1 MRWLVE
7 NLAVILITVRTA
19 LEGLR
24 SREDG
29 KDMPEK
35 LEAADGAE
43 QRLSIRLLID
53 NDTGI
58 DDALALA
65 YLCACDHVKIEAITS
80 TPGNVDVE
88 QVAANNRALVALC
101 GRPEVPVLIGAQEP
115 LQIPLVTTP
124 ETHGPQGVGYATLPD
139 SEPASSAAID
149 AVDHWI
155 EAVRDNPGELTVLLS
170 APLTNFA
177 LALRREPRLPWLLR
191 KVVIMGGA
199 FYYQGNTTPTAEWN
213 THVDPHASKE
223 VFAAYT
229 LAAEQGLPSEKL
241 PIVCSL
247 DTTERFEMQPE
258 FLAQLAAEAGCAEP
272 ELVLASDPEGTLS
285 TASNPLVR
293 YLSDTLRFYFE
304 FHRHYDQGYIAH
316 VHDYFA
322 AGVAAGTLDYQ
333 SRPATI
339 DVETESELLFGTT
352 VADFR
357 GLWGKPANAHVVT
370 RNDPEA
376 GFAELVTRLGSLAR
390 KLNTDC

>member
-1 MRWLVE
+1 MK
-7 NLAVILITVRTA
+7 AV
-19 LEGLR
+19 R
-24 SREDG
+24 SDADRDG
-29 KDMPEK
+29 GEPKVH
-35 LEAADGAE
+35 
-43 QRLSIRLLID
+43 LLID

-65 YLCACDHVKIEAITS
+65 YLCACDHVKIRAITS
-80 TPGNVDVE
+80 TPGNVDVG
-88 QVAANNRALVALC
+88 QVAANNRALLALC
-101 GRPEVPVLIGAQEP
+101 GRPEVPVLIGAREP

-155 EAVRDNPGELTVLLS
+155 EVARTSPGEVTVLLT

-177 LALRREPRLPWLLR
+177 LALRREPKLPWLLR

-213 THVDPHASKE
+213 THVDPHAAKE

-229 LAAEQGLPSEKL
+229 AAAEQGLPSEKL

-258 FLAQLAAEAGCAEP
+258 FLTHLAVEAGCAEP

-285 TASNPLVR
+285 TASNPLIR
-293 YLSDTLRFYFE
+293 YLSDALRFYFE
-304 FHRHYDQGYIAH
+304 FHRNYDQGYIAH

-322 AGVAAGTLDYQ
+322 AGVAAGTLEYQ
-333 SRPATI
+333 SRLATI
-339 DVETESELLFGTT
+339 DVETESDLLFGTT

-370 RNDPEA
+370 GNDPVA
-376 GFAELVTRLGSLAR
+376 GFVELVTRLGSLAR
-390 KLNTDC
+390 KLNTDS

>member
-1 MRWLVE
+1 M
-7 NLAVILITVRTA
+7 
-19 LEGLR
+19 
-24 SREDG
+24 
-29 KDMPEK
+29 
-35 LEAADGAE
+35 
-43 QRLSIRLLID
+43 RLLID

-65 YLCACDHVKIEAITS
+65 YLCACEHVQIEAITS
-80 TPGNVDVE
+80 TPGNVDAE
-88 QVAANNRALVALC
+88 QVTANNDALLGLC
-101 GRPEVPVLIGAQEP
+101 DQPDVPVLIGAREP
-115 LQIPLVTTP
+115 LEVPLVTTP
-124 ETHGPQGVGYATLPD
+124 ETHGPQGVGYATLSTPGV
-139 SEPASSAAID
+139 AAHSHD
-149 AVDHWI
+149 AVDYWI
-155 EAVRDNPGELTVLLS
+155 EAARTNPGELTVLLT

-177 LALRREPRLPWLLR
+177 LALREEPKLPWLLR

-213 THVDPHASKE
+213 THVDPHAAKE

-229 LAAEQGLPSEKL
+229 AAAEQGLPSEKL

-258 FLAQLAAEAGCAEP
+258 FLTHLAAEAGCVEP
-272 ELVLASDPEGTLS
+272 ELVLDSDPEGTLS

-293 YLSDTLRFYFE
+293 YLSDALRFYFE

-322 AGVAAGTLDYQ
+322 AGVAAGTLEYQ
-333 SRPATI
+333 TRLATV

-357 GLWGKPANAHVVT
+357 GLWGKPANARIVSS
-370 RNDPEA
+370 NDPES
-376 GFAELVTRLGSLAR
+376 GFAELLTRLGALAR
-390 KLNTDC
+390 KLDTNS

>member
-1 MRWLVE
+1 
-7 NLAVILITVRTA
+7 
-19 LEGLR
+19 
-24 SREDG
+24 
-29 KDMPEK
+29 MPEK
-35 LEAADGAE
+35 LEAADEAE
-43 QRLSIRLLID
+43 LRQPTRLLID

-65 YLCACDHVKIEAITS
+65 YLCAYDHVQIEAVTS
-80 TPGNVDVE
+80 TPGNVDVD
-88 QVAANNRALVALC
+88 QVAANNRALLALC
-101 GRPEVPVLIGAQEP
+101 GRPEVPVLIGAREP

-124 ETHGPQGVGYATLPD
+124 ETHGPQGVGYAVLPN
-139 SEPASSAAID
+139 PRAGASSEMD
-149 AVDHWI
+149 AVDYWI
-155 EAVRDNPGELTVLLS
+155 EAARDNPDELTVLLT

-213 THVDPHASKE
+213 SHVDPHAAKE

-229 LAAEQGLPSEKL
+229 AVAEQGLPSEKL
-241 PIVCSL
+241 PTVCSL

-258 FLAQLAAEAGCAEP
+258 FLTRLALEAGCAEP

-293 YLSDTLRFYFE
+293 YLSDALRFYFE

-322 AGVAAGTLDYQ
+322 AGVAAGTLDYE
-333 SRPATI
+333 SRPATV
-339 DVETESELLFGTT
+339 DVETESKLLFGTT

-357 GLWGKPANAHVVT
+357 GLWGKPANAHIVT
-370 RNDPEA
+370 ANDPEA

-390 KLNTDC
+390 KLNTDS

>member
-1 MRWLVE
+1 M
-7 NLAVILITVRTA
+7 
-19 LEGLR
+19 
-24 SREDG
+24 DG
-29 KDMPEK
+29 PQ
-35 LEAADGAE
+35 A
-43 QRLSIRLLID
+43 RLLID

-65 YLCACDHVKIEAITS
+65 YLCACDHVRIEAITS

-88 QVAANNRALVALC
+88 QVVANNRALLSLC
-101 GRPEVPVLIGAQEP
+101 GQPDVPVMIGASGP

-124 ETHGPQGVGYATLPD
+124 ETHGPQGVGYATLPTPD
-139 SEPASSAAID
+139 TATAHKEDAAD
-149 AVDHWI
+149 YWI
-155 EAVRDNPGELTVLLS
+155 EAARANHGELTVLLT

-177 LALRREPRLPWLLR
+177 LALRREPKLPWLLR

-213 THVDPHASKE
+213 THVDPHAAKE

-229 LAAEQGLPSEKL
+229 AAAEQGLPSEKL

-258 FLAQLAAEAGCAEP
+258 FLTHLAAEAECAEP
-272 ELVLASDPEGTLS
+272 ELVLASDPEGSLS

-293 YLSDTLRFYFE
+293 YLSDALRFYFE

-322 AGVAAGTLDYQ
+322 AGVAAGTLDYV
-333 SRPATI
+333 SRPATV
-339 DVETESELLFGTT
+339 DVETESKLLFGTT

-370 RNDPEA
+370 CNDPES
-376 GFAELVTRLGSLAR
+376 GFAELLTRLAALAR
-390 KLNTDC
+390 KIDTNS

>member
-1 MRWLVE
+1 
-7 NLAVILITVRTA
+7 
-19 LEGLR
+19 
-24 SREDG
+24 
-29 KDMPEK
+29 MPEK
-35 LEAADGAE
+35 RKAADGAE
-43 QRLSIRLLID
+43 QRPPIRLLID

-65 YLCACDHVKIEAITS
+65 YLCACDHVKIEAVTS
-80 TPGNVDVE
+80 TPGNVNAE
-88 QVAANNRALVALC
+88 QVAANNRALLTLC
-101 GRPEVPVLIGAQEP
+101 GRPEVLVLIGAREP

-124 ETHGPQGVGYATLPD
+124 ETHGPQGVGYATLLDP
-139 SEPASSAAID
+139 EPASSAAID

-155 EAVRDNPGELTVLLS
+155 EAARANPGELTVLLT

-177 LALRREPRLPWLLR
+177 LALRREPKLPWLLR

-213 THVDPHASKE
+213 THVDPHAAKE

-229 LAAEQGLPSEKL
+229 AAAEQGLEEDKL
-241 PIVCSL
+241 PIICSL

-258 FLAQLAAEAGCAEP
+258 FLTQLAEEAECAEP
-272 ELVLASDPEGTLS
+272 ELVLASDPEGILS
-285 TASNPLVR
+285 TASNALVR
-293 YLSDTLRFYFE
+293 YLSDALRFYFE

-322 AGVAAGTLDYQ
+322 AGVAAGTLDYV
-333 SRPATI
+333 SRPATV
-339 DVETESELLFGTT
+339 DVETESKLLFGTT

-370 RNDPEA
+370 CNDPES
-376 GFAELVTRLGSLAR
+376 GFAELLTRLGALAR
-390 KLNTDC
+390 KLDTNS

>member
-1 MRWLVE
+1 MSFKGIDDE
-7 NLAVILITVRTA
+7 
-19 LEGLR
+19 R
-24 SREDG
+24 SEYTWQ
-29 KDMPEK
+29 K
-35 LEAADGAE
+35 
-43 QRLSIRLLID
+43 RLLID
-53 NDTGI
+53 CDTGI

-88 QVAANNRALVALC
+88 QVASNNRALLALC
-101 GRPEVPVLIGAQEP
+101 GRPEVPVLIGAREP

-139 SEPASSAAID
+139 PATASSTAID
-149 AVDHWI
+149 AVDYWI
-155 EAVRDNPGELTVLLS
+155 EAARANPGELTALLS

-177 LALRREPRLPWLLR
+177 LALRREPKLPWLLR

-213 THVDPHASKE
+213 THVDPHAAKE

-229 LAAEQGLPSEKL
+229 AAAEQGLPSEKL

-258 FLAQLAAEAGCAEP
+258 FLTQLAEEAGCVEP
-272 ELVLASDPEGTLS
+272 ELVLATDPEGTLS
-285 TASNPLVR
+285 TASNQLVR
-293 YLSDTLRFYFE
+293 YLSDALRFYFE
-304 FHRHYDQGYIAH
+304 FHRHYEQGYIAH

-322 AGVAAGTLDYQ
+322 TGIAAGTLDYE

-339 DVETESELLFGTT
+339 DVETESKLLFGTT

-357 GLWGKPANAHVVT
+357 GLWGKPANAQVVVA
-370 RNDPEA
+370 NDPEA
-376 GFAELVTRLGSLAR
+376 GFAELVQRLGALAR
-390 KLNTDC
+390 KLNGNS

>member
-1 MRWLVE
+1 MKCV
-7 NLAVILITVRTA
+7 
-19 LEGLR
+19 
-24 SREDG
+24 
-29 KDMPEK
+29 
-35 LEAADGAE
+35 
-43 QRLSIRLLID
+43 RLLID
-53 NDTGI
+53 CDTGI
-58 DDALALA
+58 DDALTLT
-65 YLCACDHVKIEAITS
+65 YLCALDYVQIEAVTS

-88 QVAANNRALVALC
+88 QVAANNRSLLNLC
-101 GRPEVPVLIGAQEP
+101 GRPDVPVLVGARGP
-115 LQIPLVTTP
+115 LEIPLVTTP

-139 SEPASSAAID
+139 PAPASSTAID
-149 AVDHWI
+149 AIDYWI
-155 EAVRDNPGELTVLLS
+155 DAARANPGELTALLT

-213 THVDPHASKE
+213 THVDPHAAKE

-229 LAAEQGLPSEKL
+229 AAAEQGLESSKL

-247 DTTERFEMQPE
+247 DTTERFEMQPD
-258 FLAQLAAEAGCAEP
+258 FLTKLSTEAGCAEP

-285 TASNPLVR
+285 NSSNPLVR
-293 YLSDTLRFYFE
+293 YLSDALRFYFE

-322 AGVAAGTLDYQ
+322 AGVAAGTLDYE
-333 SRPATI
+333 SRPATV
-339 DVETESELLFGTT
+339 DVETESKLLFGTT

-370 RNDPEA
+370 VNDPEA

-390 KLNTDC
+390 KLNTDS

>member
-1 MRWLVE
+1 MVE
-7 NLAVILITVRTA
+7 HYAFARD
-19 LEGLR
+19 LE
-24 SREDG
+24 RE
-29 KDMPEK
+29 
-35 LEAADGAE
+35 
-43 QRLSIRLLID
+43 STIRLLLD
-53 NDTGI
+53 NDIGI
-58 DDALALA
+58 DDALALT
-65 YLCACDHVKIEAITS
+65 YLCACDHVQIEAVTS
-80 TPGNVDVE
+80 TPGNVDVD
-88 QVAANNRALVALC
+88 QVAANNRALLAFC
-101 GRPEVPVLIGAQEP
+101 GRPEVPVLIGAREP

-139 SEPASSAAID
+139 PAPALPTAVDAID
-149 AVDHWI
+149 YWI
-155 EAVRDNPGELTVLLS
+155 EAARANPGELTALLS

-177 LALRREPRLPWLLR
+177 LALRREPKLPWLLR

-213 THVDPHASKE
+213 THVDPHAAKE

-229 LAAEQGLPSEKL
+229 VAAEQGLPSEKL

-258 FLAQLAAEAGCAEP
+258 FLTHFAVEAGCSVP
-272 ELVLASDPEGTLS
+272 EIVQASDPEGTLS

-293 YLSDTLRFYFE
+293 YLSDALRFYFE

-370 RNDPEA
+370 CNDPEA
-376 GFAELVTRLGSLAR
+376 GFAELITRLGSLAR
-390 KLNTDC
+390 KLNTDS